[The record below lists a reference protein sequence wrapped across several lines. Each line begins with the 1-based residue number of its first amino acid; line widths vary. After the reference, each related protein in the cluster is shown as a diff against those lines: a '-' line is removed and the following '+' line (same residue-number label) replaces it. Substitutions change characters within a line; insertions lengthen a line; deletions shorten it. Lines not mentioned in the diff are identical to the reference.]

1 MTNSQSPTDG
11 ELKTFLEFM
20 VKQTEMLLS
29 SAETLTA
36 FSGII
41 ITIAGSFMIFS
52 LGQGQSFI
60 AYPHI
65 MGLFSSS
72 IFVFLMT
79 TSVTIMTMTGGLK
92 SPSDLYDQ
100 ELFGVH
106 TVNLCVRAQYTLY
119 YIRRRLKTAYI
130 FFIIGL
136 ALLFAALILGIS
148 PLFLNP
154 QAN

>member
-1 MTNSQSPTDG
+1 MTNSQSPTPD
-11 ELKTFLEFM
+11 EMKTFLEFM
-20 VKQTEMLLS
+20 LKQTEMLLS
-29 SAETLTA
+29 SAETLAA

-52 LGQGQSFI
+52 LGQEGSFI

-79 TSVTIMTMTGGLK
+79 TGVTIMTMTGGLK

-100 ELFGVH
+100 ALFGVH
-106 TVNLCVRAQYTLY
+106 TINLCVRAQYTLY
-119 YIRRRLKTAYI
+119 YVRRRLKTAFI

-136 ALLFAALILGIS
+136 VLLFAALILGMT
-148 PLFLNP
+148 PLFVNP